1 MSIDESAAKP
11 PRGYVEEDVPT
22 EQIAQQAVVARALA
36 GDVRA
41 LVSATV
47 LTDVDDE
54 RIEAARAL
62 IRQATGILGEQSLDG
77 SFGTRVNS
85 DGTRRSWGNAMTGIR
100 NPIAPPLEFQHLP
113 DKVTVDVELGGAY
126 EGPAGLVHGGM
137 LAAVFDQALGRACEN
152 AKVPGMTGTLSI
164 RYRQGT
170 KLGKVHVEAW
180 LDRIEGVKAFAKAE
194 VSTSD
199 GVCAEAEGVF
209 IMPKWARGL
218 LTEKLLGTIGD

>member
-54 RIEAARAL
+54 RVEAARAL
-62 IRQATGILGEQSLDG
+62 IRQATGILEEQSLDG

-100 NPIAPPLEFQHLP
+100 IGYLITPPGMVDTMRAVQEATISCANAPGQHAAIAADDQGDVVGSAHEEHDGHAQPVARFLPAHVVDPIGHLSDP
-113 DKVTVDVELGGAY
+113 VDAS
-126 EGPAGLVHGGM
+126 HGGKSSKE
-137 LAAVFDQALGRACEN
+137 Q
-152 AKVPGMTGTLSI
+152 P
-164 RYRQGT
+164 Q
-170 KLGKVHVEAW
+170 
-180 LDRIEGVKAFAKAE
+180 
-194 VSTSD
+194 
-199 GVCAEAEGVF
+199 
-209 IMPKWARGL
+209 
-218 LTEKLLGTIGD
+218 

>member
-1 MSIDESAAKP
+1 MGSYPD
-11 PRGYVEEDVPT
+11 DDL
-22 EQIAQQAVVARALA
+22 QAV
-36 GDVRA
+36 
-41 LVSATV
+41 LVP
-47 LTDVDDE
+47 
-54 RIEAARAL
+54 
-62 IRQATGILGEQSLDG
+62 DG
-77 SFGTRVNS
+77 RWRFTHK
-85 DGTRRSWGNAMTGIR
+85 DGTPYDAAAAGGVV
-100 NPIAPPLEFQHLP
+100 LQHGA
-113 DKVTVDVELGGAY
+113 DVELGGAY